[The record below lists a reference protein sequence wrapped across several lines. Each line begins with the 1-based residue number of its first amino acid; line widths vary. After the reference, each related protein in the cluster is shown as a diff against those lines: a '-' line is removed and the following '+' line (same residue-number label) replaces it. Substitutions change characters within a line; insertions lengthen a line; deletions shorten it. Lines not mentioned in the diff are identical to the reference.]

1 MDTTIDKNNSS
12 YLISILYLLLIISI
26 MLSRFLATSQ
36 SLDKIPNLDI
46 DGNYEQKEIYDV
58 LQLNY
63 DLYQNDAIF
72 KMEINQQNFI
82 EVYVATKS
90 TNQTN
95 KVDYLYYYHTDGP
108 FQVTFTLYRDNKLI
122 NTFIVSDF
130 DSKVGIITFSD
141 FEIQTTDVIKVKFTQ
156 NHKEKNG
163 EFTPKYYYQDGMIY

>member
-46 DGNYEQKEIYDV
+46 DGNYEKKEIYDV

-63 DLYQNDAIF
+63 DIYLNDAIF
-72 KMEINQQNFI
+72 KAEINDNNFI

-95 KVDYLYYYHTDGP
+95 KVDYLYYYHTYEP
-108 FQVTFTLYRDNKLI
+108 LQVAFNLYRDGKLI
-122 NTFIVSDF
+122 NTLIISDLNP
-130 DSKVGIITFSD
+130 KVGVISFNDI
-141 FEIQTTDVIKVKFTQ
+141 EIQTIDVIEVKIIQ
-156 NHKEKNG
+156 NHKENVG
-163 EFTPKYYYQDGMIY
+163 NFITKYYYQNGMIN